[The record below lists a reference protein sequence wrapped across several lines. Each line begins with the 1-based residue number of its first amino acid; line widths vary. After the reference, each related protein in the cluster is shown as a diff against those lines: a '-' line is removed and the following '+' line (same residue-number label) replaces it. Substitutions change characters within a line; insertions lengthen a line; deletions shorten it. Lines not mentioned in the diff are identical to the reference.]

1 VLCCL
6 VGATDTEMRDVH
18 LEVRGILRLAAM
30 LTGAVTHFA
39 RFCFH
44 GIARAVRDGITTSP
58 VRPAETKNRRII
70 SP

>member
-1 VLCCL
+1 
-6 VGATDTEMRDVH
+6 VH
-18 LEVRGILRLAAM
+18 LQVKGILRLAAM
-30 LTGAVTHFA
+30 STGAVTHFA